1 MKEST
6 LLNRNKLLLFAG
18 WEVRI
23 VKSCD
28 RGLEN
33 AARGRRP
40 REAFSSSRSQFFTI
54 RTISNE
60 KKLAEKKP
68 RKRYCD
74 RGQKIRTAL
83 RTNQIAG
90 FVTVPAWK
98 K

>member
-6 LLNRNKLLLFAG
+6 SLNRNILLLFAG

-60 KKLAEKKP
+60 KKLAEKKNHASVTVTV
-68 RKRYCD
+68 
-74 RGQKIRTAL
+74 KIRTAL